1 MTFRIRKFCFIL
13 LALAAQCV
21 YAQHRTIT
29 GVVTDSKQ
37 EPLIGVNVMVK
48 GNTTGTI
55 TDIDGSYQLSVP
67 SEKTVLVFSYIGYT
81 PQEINVGKNTK
92 INIVLKE
99 DTQALDEV
107 VVIGY
112 GTQKKSDLTG
122 AVGSVNTED
131 IVAKRTTS
139 VMEALQGA
147 VAGVQITK
155 TTARAGSGFDIQIRG
170 KSSIKGDSGP
180 LYIVDGIA
188 VNDIQFLNPQDIER
202 IDILKDASSTAI
214 YGSRATEG
222 VVLVTTKSAAN
233 LSVSTKPTISY
244 DGYYGVREIARIPDF
259 TNGIE
264 FMQYRFQRYTLTDN
278 ANTAHPVF
286 TITDTNRNT
295 ALLASSPKISEM
307 LRNGEYFDW
316 KDYVTRIGAEQNHY
330 LSISGATKDVNYHI
344 GAGFQEEKGIYLKD
358 DYKRFNFKGS
368 VDANINSIFKGGF
381 SVNLAHANQ
390 DRGSEDAIKNAFV
403 FSPFAF
409 PYDSEG
415 NPYEVPG
422 GKDALETADGAQFGS
437 TFSPI
442 LDIQNTID
450 ETRSFYVLGSAYL
463 QANPLK
469 NLFVKTTF
477 SPNYSH
483 DRAGFYQSVKT
494 EARKSKDDYA
504 KITNKENFSW
514 TWDTQIDYSVEFN
527 KAHRLSAMGIFS
539 MYASNYEESRME
551 GEKFSSFTSFHNMGN
566 AATLL
571 SPASSYSEYS
581 MMSYALRL
589 NYSYKDRY
597 LLTATMRADGSSRFA
612 DNNRWGN
619 FPSVAV
625 AWRASEESFLKYD
638 WLSNLKLRLSF
649 GVTGNNNVG
658 NYAVFSSPSRKS
670 YYDFAGIPAEGYA
683 PNGLV
688 NMGLTWEKSNELNL
702 GLDFGF
708 FNNRISGSVDIYN
721 KLSKGLLMTRKL
733 VMEMGYSSSLTDNV
747 GKVCNKGIEVTL
759 NTVNVQTKDFYWGT
773 TFNFSYN
780 KNEITELYGSKTDDP
795 GNLWYIGQPVNVH
808 RFYKYMGVVTDKE
821 ADYWFDTYG
830 FPEGTAKIQDTD
842 RNGTINDDDKILVNK
857 DPKWIGSITSNLSW
871 RNWDFSFNIYTKQDY
886 TVRSR
891 FLEQYLAYSARGL
904 MQLHTDYYI
913 PAGAPIL
920 KDDATAGIQENTHY
934 GKYPYPNN
942 TTANQGWGTYFSRD
956 NISYVDATFVKVKNI
971 TLGYTLPQSTS
982 SKIGLKSLRVYFNV
996 LNPFVFT
1003 KYEGFDPEWAN
1014 SELKDDGPS
1023 TVTYQFGVNLKF

>member
-1 MTFRIRKFCFIL
+1 MFCLI
-13 LALAAQCV
+13 AVAQ
-21 YAQHRTIT
+21 QRTVT
-29 GVVTDSKQ
+29 GTVTDQ
-37 EPLIGVNVMVK
+37 AGEPMIGVNVLVE
-48 GNTTGTI
+48 GTSNGAI
-55 TDIDGSYQLSVP
+55 TDFNGKYSINNVSDRSVLSV
-67 SEKTVLVFSYIGYT
+67 TYIGYLSQKIT
-81 PQEINVGKNTK
+81 VGQRSV
-92 INIVLKE
+92 INIEMK
-99 DTQALDEV
+99 DDSKTLDEV

-131 IVAKRTTS
+131 IVSKRTTS

-155 TTARAGSGFDIQIRG
+155 STARAGSGFDIQIRG
-170 KSSIKGDSGP
+170 KSSIKSDSGP

-188 VNDIQFLNPQDIER
+188 VDNIQFLNPQDIER

-233 LSVSTKPTISY
+233 VSPTTKPTISY
-244 DGYYGVREIARIPDF
+244 DGYYGIRETTRMPEF
-259 TNGIE
+259 TNGLE

-278 ANTAHPVF
+278 MNTAHPVY
-286 TITDTNRNT
+286 TITDTNRAT
-295 ALLASSPKISEM
+295 ALMQTSPKITEM
-307 LRNGEYFDW
+307 LKNGEYFDW
-316 KDYVTRIGAEQNHY
+316 KDYVTRTGAEQNHY
-330 LSISGATKDVNYHI
+330 VSISGATKDVNYHM
-344 GAGFQEEKGIYLKD
+344 GTGFQEEKGIYLKD

-368 VDANINSIFKGGF
+368 MDAKINPIFKAGF
-381 SVNLAHANQ
+381 SVNLAHATQ
-390 DRGSEDAIKNAFV
+390 DKGSEDAIKNAFV

-409 PYDSEG
+409 PYDENG
-415 NPYEVPG
+415 EAYEVPG
-422 GKDALETADGAQFGS
+422 GRDALGTTDGAQFGS

-450 ETRSFYVLGSAYL
+450 ETRSFYVIGSAYL

-469 NLFVKTTF
+469 DLYVKTTF

-483 DRAGFYQSVKT
+483 DRVGFYQGVKT

-504 KITNKENFSW
+504 KITNKERFSW
-514 TWDTQIDYSVEFN
+514 TWDTQVDYSMELKN
-527 KAHRLSAMGIFS
+527 HHKLSAMGIFS
-539 MYASNYEESRME
+539 MYASNYEESMAQ

-571 SPASSYSEYS
+571 APSSSYSEYS

-597 LLTATMRADGSSRFA
+597 LMTATMRADGSSRFA
-612 DNNRWGN
+612 DDNRWGT
-619 FPSVAV
+619 FPSVAL
-625 AWRASEESFLKYD
+625 AWRASEEEFLKND

-670 YYDFAGIPAEGYA
+670 YYDFGGVAAEGYA
-683 PNGLV
+683 PNGIV
-688 NMGLTWEKSNELNL
+688 NMGLSWEKSNEWNL
-702 GLDFGF
+702 GVDYGL
-708 FNNRISGSVDIYN
+708 FNNRISGSIDAYN
-721 KLSKGLLMTRKL
+721 KTSKGLLMTRKL
-733 VMEMGYSSSLTDNV
+733 VMEMGYSASMTDNV
-747 GKVCNKGIEVTL
+747 GKVRNRGIEVTL
-759 NTVNVQTKDFYWGT
+759 NTVNVQTKDFYWST

-780 KNEITELYGSKTDDP
+780 KNEITELYGSKADDP
-795 GNLWYIGQPVNVH
+795 GNLWYIGEPVNVH
-808 RFYKYMGVVTDKE
+808 RFYKYLGVVTDKE
-821 ADYWFDTYG
+821 AEYWFNTYG

-842 RNGTINDDDKILVNK
+842 ENDTINDDDKILANK
-857 DPKWIGSITSNLSW
+857 DPKWIGSVTSNLSW
-871 RNWDFSFNIYTKQDY
+871 KNWDFSFNIYTKQDY

-904 MQLHTDYYI
+904 MQLNMDYYI
-913 PAGAPIL
+913 PAGTPIL
-920 KDDATAGIQENTHY
+920 KDDGTAGIQESTHY

-942 TTANQGWGTYFSRD
+942 SLQNQGWGTYFNKE
-956 NISYVDATFVKVKNI
+956 NISYVDASFVKVKNI
-971 TLGYTLPQSTS
+971 TLGYTLPQSAS
-982 SKIGLKSLRVYFNV
+982 SKLGLKSLRLYFNV